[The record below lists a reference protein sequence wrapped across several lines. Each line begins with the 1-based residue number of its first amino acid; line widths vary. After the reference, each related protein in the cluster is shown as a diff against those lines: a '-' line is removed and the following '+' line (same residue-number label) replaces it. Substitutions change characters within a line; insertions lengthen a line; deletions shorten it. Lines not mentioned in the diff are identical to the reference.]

1 MKYKFSFFLLLFSI
15 SYSSII
21 VHGGEVEIPTGIYE
35 YVYEYNTASLIE
47 NHYIELSKKN
57 GKIVGQYYGT
67 SDDFD
72 QAREGY
78 LPGFFSS
85 PMENL
90 KINGNKIK
98 FEVKPSKFFKD
109 AITPLK
115 QNNQNSIWDILRRY
129 QKRIYNGIY
138 KSNKIII
145 QSEGI
150 DNRMFTKIR

>member
-1 MKYKFSFFLLLFSI
+1 MKYKLSFFLLLFSI
-15 SYSSII
+15 IYSSNI
-21 VHGGEVEIPTGIYE
+21 VHGGAVQIPTGIYE
-35 YVYEYNTASLIE
+35 YVYEYNTESLIE
-47 NHYIELSKKN
+47 NHYIDLSKKN

-85 PMENL
+85 PMKNL

-98 FEVKPSKFFKD
+98 FEVKPGKFFKD

-115 QNNQNSIWDILRRY
+115 QNNQMSIWDILSRY
-129 QKRIYNGIY
+129 KKRIYNGIY

-150 DNRMFTKIR
+150 DKRVFIKIK